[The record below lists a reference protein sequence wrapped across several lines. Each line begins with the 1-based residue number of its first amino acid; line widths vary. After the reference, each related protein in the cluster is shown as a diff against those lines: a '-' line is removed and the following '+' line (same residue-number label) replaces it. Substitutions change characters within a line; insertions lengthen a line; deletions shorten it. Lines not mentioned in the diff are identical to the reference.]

1 MSIIKARD
9 YLKQFNLD
17 NKIMEFDVSSA
28 TVEEAAKAI
37 NCKEEEIVKTLSF
50 IVDDKPILIAV
61 AGDCKIDN
69 SKFKAEFGTKAK
81 MIPFENVEE
90 MIGHAV
96 GGVCPFG
103 INKDV
108 NVYLDE
114 SLKRFS
120 IVYPACG
127 SSNSA
132 VKLTLEELE
141 KTSNYKKWVD
151 VCKNIFNVL

>member
-1 MSIIKARD
+1 MSLVKAKA
-9 YLKQFNLD
+9 YLQKFGLE
-17 NKIMEFDVSSA
+17 NKIMEFSVSSA

-50 IVDDKPILIAV
+50 IIDDKPILVAV
-61 AGDCKIDN
+61 AGDSKIDN
-69 SKFKAEFGTKAK
+69 SKFKAEFHTKAK
-81 MIPFENVEE
+81 MIPFDSVEE
-90 MIGHAV
+90 LIGHAA

-103 INKDV
+103 INENVD
-108 NVYLDE
+108 VYLDN
-114 SLKRFS
+114 SLKRFE

-151 VCKNIFNVL
+151 VCKSIQ

>member
-1 MSIIKARD
+1 MSLIKAKN
-9 YLKQFNLD
+9 YLKKFNLD
-17 NKIMEFDVSSA
+17 NMIMEFDVSSA

-50 IVDDKPILIAV
+50 IVNDKPILIAV

-103 INKDV
+103 INENV
-108 NVYLDE
+108 TVYLDE
-114 SLKRFS
+114 SLRRFTT
-120 IVYPACG
+120 IYPACG

-132 VKLTLEELE
+132 VKHTLEELE
-141 KTSNYKKWVD
+141 KTSNFKKWVD
-151 VCKNIFNVL
+151 VCKKNF

>member
-1 MSIIKARD
+1 MSLVKVKE
-9 YLKQFNLD
+9 YFKKYGLENE
-17 NKIMEFDVSSA
+17 IMEFSVSSA

-37 NCKEEEIVKTLSF
+37 NCKEGEIVKTLSF

-69 SKFKAEFGTKAK
+69 NKFKAEFHTKAK
-81 MIPFENVEE
+81 MIPFDSVEE
-90 MIGHAV
+90 LIGHPV

-103 INKDV
+103 INENVD
-108 NVYLDE
+108 VYLDN
-114 SLKRFS
+114 SLKRFE

-132 VKLTLEELE
+132 IKLTLNELE
-141 KTSNYKKWVD
+141 KTSNYKKWID
-151 VCKNIFNVL
+151 VCKGI

>member
-1 MSIIKARD
+1 MSLEKARE
-9 YLKQFNLD
+9 YLKKYGLED
-17 NKIMEFDVSSA
+17 KIMEFPVSSA

-61 AGDCKIDN
+61 AGDTKIDN
-69 SKFKAEFGTKAK
+69 SKYKAEFHTKAK
-81 MIPFENVEE
+81 MIPFDSVEE
-90 MIGHAV
+90 LIGHAV

-103 INKDV
+103 V
-108 NVYLDE
+108 NENVDVYLDN
-114 SLKRFS
+114 SLKRFN

-132 VKLTLEELE
+132 VKLSLDELE
-141 KTSNYKKWVD
+141 KTSNFKKWIE
-151 VCKNIFNVL
+151 VCKVI